1 MAVTKIIPVRSTI
14 EKSIDYICN
23 PAKTDGGF
31 FVHSE
36 HCAPQTAALEFQN
49 LLRQSRAGGNTIG
62 RHLIQSFA
70 PGEVDPATAHEIG
83 IKLADEILKGKY
95 AYVMATH
102 VDRGHIHNHF
112 VWCAADVVDHKR
124 YRSNKNTYHEIRET
138 SDRLCKDNSLS
149 VIIPHGVGMGYTEY
163 NAAKQGTSWKA
174 KLRSGIDAVISRS
187 VTFEDFLKRMEFLGC
202 EIKRGKYISFRA
214 PGQERFTRAKTL
226 GDDYTEEAL
235 KKKIADRAAAKSEV
249 QPGPELISAPVVPP
263 IASSTLPAAPPAPTP
278 TVKPPA
284 QKIIDTAASEK
295 AQQSEAYAFW
305 AKLHNLKV
313 TAETVRLVQQY
324 GGLDAL
330 DDYFRQCIADKLTL
344 DQSVKADDA
353 RIQQLAT
360 LRRTVNIYHSTKTV
374 YDQYRVAPDREKFYQ
389 QHTTDIKAHRA
400 AREAL
405 KQVKP
410 PIPSVKS
417 IDAEAKKLM
426 ASKAEAS
433 ALARQKKT
441 EIQQLATIRSNLYS
455 IIPPN
460 RHKQQSRNN
469 DFDL

>member
-174 KLRSGIDAVISRS
+174 KLRAVIDEGISETAS
-187 VTFEDFLKRMEFLGC
+187 FEDFFKRMEAQGY
-202 EIKRGKYISFRA
+202 EIKHGKYISFRA
-214 PGQERFTRAKTL
+214 PDQERFTRAKTL
-226 GDDYTEEAL
+226 GEDYAEDIIKRRIYEKYL
-235 KKKIADRAAAKSEV
+235 I
-249 QPGPELISAPVVPP
+249 QPDTKTA
-263 IASSTLPAAPPAPTP
+263 PAAPSIPIPAAPSP
-278 TVKPPA
+278 SKPAVPVAPSQPKPKSVIDIEGNAKIQASPGYKQWAKIYNLQQGAAALNAIQEMGGIAAFDELFKQAIGDKMDLA
-284 QKIIDTAASEK
+284 QKINGIDAEIKNLSSLRNTLH
-295 AQQSEAYAFW
+295 AYGRTID
-305 AKLHNLKV
+305 V
-313 TAETVRLVQQY
+313 
-324 GGLDAL
+324 
-330 DDYFRQCIADKLTL
+330 FRQYQAQGTDKL
-344 DQSVKADDA
+344 K
-353 RIQQLAT
+353 
-360 LRRTVNIYHSTKTV
+360 
-374 YDQYRVAPDREKFYQ
+374 EKFYQ
-389 QHTTDIKAHRA
+389 AHQNDIDIHRA
-400 AREAL
+400 VRKTLSTVKQPLPTVKTVTGKIDQLKASRTEADIQYKRTDAKL
-405 KQVKP
+405 KEMEVTRK
-410 PIPSVKS
+410 
-417 IDAEAKKLM
+417 
-426 ASKAEAS
+426 
-433 ALARQKKT
+433 
-441 EIQQLATIRSNLYS
+441 NLYS
-455 IIPPN
+455 VIRQN
-460 RHKQQSRNN
+460 RPVEKHKSN
-469 DFDL
+469 DLIM